1 MLTSSKYHFLRKLI
15 EAISKK
21 IKVFSI
27 TLSLAGEICW
37 KLKNSHQ
44 QKWTLARS

>member
-1 MLTSSKYHFLRKLI
+1 MLILNKYHFLRKLI

-27 TLSLAGEICW
+27 AISVAGEWKTPSRKVDIC
-37 KLKNSHQ
+37 
-44 QKWTLARS
+44 